1 MGRNRWI
8 QITLLIAG
16 LILVSTEAYSATR
29 KTVKHGQSARDIVN
43 GQTATTGTISVPAG
57 AVAFYGQDYVDRHEA
72 KSLLTSGNIGSGAA
86 NGPGGGIGGSV
97 RTKQAV
103 TIKPAVVIPKSAI
116 ANLAVNTLKGGVV
129 SVAATA
135 AVMWAID
142 QIPGA
147 SFDPQTGLPVNAP
160 DPIVPSATYWNFQST
175 NGVNAPSR
183 YSSALQAC
191 SANVL
196 SPQTND
202 YKVEGGSCWVRTKP
216 SICPSCSF
224 YLIGYMF
231 SSSITCPTGG
241 VNLSTYTCNSSA
253 PLPTPFTNTDYAGL
267 EETLRSVQNSEW
279 LRDLIKA
286 SCNGSNNPAGCY
298 ESLVE
303 RRQLMGPASQ
313 VGPKTSTTTTT
324 TSPNGATSTTTT
336 TSQNTYTYNY
346 GDNYYDY
353 STTTKTET
361 TKDGETTV
369 EETTD
374 NQPDEEPTEEPSEED
389 FEGDFSD
396 SDFPE
401 VEPFYEQKYP
411 DGLEGVWQSRKAE
424 IDASAFISF
433 LQSFVPN
440 FSGSCPAYGLGFDL
454 GYINFGQHGFD
465 VACYVFEFI
474 GIIFMVTALFTS
486 RALIFGG

>member
-1 MGRNRWI
+1 MGIHYRH
-8 QITLLIAG
+8 TAALLV
-16 LILVSTEAYSATR
+16 LLFSLDVYSATR
-29 KTVKHGQSARDIVN
+29 KTVNHAQTARDIVN
-43 GQTATTGTISVPAG
+43 GQTATTGAISVPAG

-86 NGPGGGIGGSV
+86 NGPGGGIGGNV

-116 ANLAVNTLKGGVV
+116 ANLAVNTLKGGVA

-303 RRQLMGPASQ
+303 RRQLMGPALQ
-313 VGPKTSTTTTT
+313 LGPKTSTTTTT
-324 TSPNGATSTTTT
+324 TSPSGATSTTTT
-336 TSQNTYTYNY
+336 TSQNTYTYTY

-361 TKDGETTV
+361 TKDGQTTT

-374 NQPDEEPTEEPSEED
+374 DQPGEEPQEEPSED
-389 FEGDFSD
+389 FEGDYQD
-396 SDFPE
+396 SEFPE
-401 VEPFYEQKYP
+401 VPSFYEQKYP
-411 DGLEGVWQSRKAE
+411 DGLEGVWQQARAD
-424 IDASAFISF
+424 IDQSAFMQF
-433 LQSFVPN
+433 LQGFVPS
-440 FSGSCPAYGLGFDL
+440 FSGSCPAFGLGFNIASWANY
-454 GYINFGQHGFD
+454 GTIQFSSI
-465 VACYVFEFI
+465 CYVLDFVK
-474 GIIFMVTALFTS
+474 IILLVTALFTF
-486 RALIFGG
+486 RKVTFGG